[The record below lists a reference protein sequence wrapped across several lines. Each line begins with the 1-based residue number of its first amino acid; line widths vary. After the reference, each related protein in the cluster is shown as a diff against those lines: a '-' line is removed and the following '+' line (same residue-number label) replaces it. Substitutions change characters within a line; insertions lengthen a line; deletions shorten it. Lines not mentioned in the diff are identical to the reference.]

1 MDHDFMDYFHE
12 KIIQRFI
19 MLYITSLLWAGSY
32 VIDFQTES
40 VLAHYKKRK
49 FPIHFQFFI

>member
-19 MLYITSLLWAGSY
+19 MLCITSLLWAGSY

-40 VLAHYKKRK
+40 VLEISDFYLVPKQ
-49 FPIHFQFFI
+49 FPS